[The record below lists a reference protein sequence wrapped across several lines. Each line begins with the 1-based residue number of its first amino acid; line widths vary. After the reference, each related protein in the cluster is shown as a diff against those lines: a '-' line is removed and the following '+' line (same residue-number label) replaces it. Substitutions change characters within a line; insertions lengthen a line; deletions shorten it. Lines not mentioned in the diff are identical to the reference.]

1 MLKQLQYRGM
11 AGFSLVEL
19 MIGIAILGILLA
31 LGVPSYTAWIQNTR
45 IRNAAESIQGGI
57 QLARAEAV
65 RRNTPVQF
73 DLRGSASAWT
83 VCVAPAVAGSCPLQ
97 DDSDTIQSRG
107 VKEGSSDDIKIVA
120 SDATP
125 FVFNSYGRLISPV
138 PTGADGLV
146 RVGVDIDTSVLSA
159 AESRNLS
166 IIIGVGGAA
175 RLCDPTLSGSGTDPR
190 RCPPSA

>member
-57 QLARAEAV
+57 
-65 RRNTPVQF
+65 QF